1 MAKTHW
7 YFLAGMLCVLIPLGI
22 VLVLK
27 KFDLL
32 EIRPDEKM
40 VYKVVGEKD
49 LTLHFFEAK
58 TDRFGVPH
66 PAMLLFHGGRWQY
79 GSGKG
84 FYPQCEFL
92 AKNGVSCFAAQ
103 YRLGSGGLVDVR
115 GAIED
120 VADAL
125 AYLREHSKGLNIDPN
140 RIAVGGGSS
149 GGQLAAALG
158 VPIVKAVSQRYSEQP
173 PRPSALV
180 LYNPMLDLSPGMPDH
195 HLVQKYWQEVSPFH
209 HVDSAVPPTLILLGT
224 EDVELPVSS
233 AQEFCDLIREQ
244 GGRCELALYEGQR
257 HGFFQYRKQH
267 TEYFDKTNARIIEFL
282 ESVWE

>member
-7 YFLAGMLCVLIPLGI
+7 YFLAGMLCVLVPLAI
-22 VLVLK
+22 VLVVK

-32 EIRPDEKM
+32 EIRPDEKV
-40 VYKVVGEKD
+40 VYKVVGGED
-49 LTLHFFEAK
+49 LSLHRFEAK
-58 TDRFGVPH
+58 KDRFGVPH
-66 PAMLLFHGGRWQY
+66 PAVLLFHGGRWQY
-79 GSGKG
+79 GNGKG
-84 FYPQCEFL
+84 FYPQCRFL
-92 AKNGVSCFAAQ
+92 AEHGVSCFAAT
-103 YRLGSGGLVDVR
+103 YRLGSGGVVDVR
-115 GAIED
+115 GALED
-120 VADAL
+120 AADAL
-125 AYLREHSKGLNIDPN
+125 AYLREHARDLNIDAN

-158 VPIVKAVSQRYSEQP
+158 TSILKAFGQP
-173 PRPSALV
+173 YYGQSPRPSALV
-180 LYNPMLDLSPGMPDH
+180 LYNPMLDLSQGMPDH

-233 AQEFCDLIREQ
+233 AQQFCDLVQGQ

-257 HGFFQYRKQH
+257 HGFFQYRENN
-267 TEYFDKTNARIIEFL
+267 TTYFDKTNARIIEFL